1 MSGTNIISL
10 YFPAATKRQL
20 VLATPH
26 THNLVPHWDYTSVC
40 PHNTHKCQKSNKK
53 CCPTLAQPNT

>member
-40 PHNTHKCQKSNKK
+40 PHNTHKCQKTNKNV
-53 CCPTLAQPNT
+53 AQR